1 MPTINMIWMLSRA
14 LLSSFDMVFLQNLW
28 HNFPIESSKICLYLK
43 KKKMKCI
50 AVLLS
55 DYSLNCYSFQV
66 HFILQSFL
74 INHKFI
80 YATLSICFCHYLHF
94 HVKHILCR
102 FRLSCIQSRRNL
114 PWRLYWRYYCID
126 DHICLFCAFPEAF
139 NVFPSIAYQKRKKKK
154 LMIIS
159 FLNCYIFLPDYMDLI
174 SLWTILDRLQSH
186 SLNILQ

>member
-1 MPTINMIWMLSRA
+1 MSPFSLQPWQIKVLETIVLCTLIRIKYAHYQHDLDVI
-14 LLSSFDMVFLQNLW
+14 SSSIIFLW
-28 HNFPIESSKICLYLK
+28 HGISSKF
-43 KKKMKCI
+43 MTQFSNCI
-50 AVLLS
+50 FLWHGIAALLS

-139 NVFPSIAYQKRKKKK
+139 NVFPSIAYQKRKKKNWWSY
-154 LMIIS
+154 L
-159 FLNCYIFLPDYMDLI
+159 F
-174 SLWTILDRLQSH
+174 
-186 SLNILQ
+186 

>member
-1 MPTINMIWMLSRA
+1 
-14 LLSSFDMVFLQNLW
+14 
-28 HNFPIESSKICLYLK
+28 
-43 KKKMKCI
+43 MKCI
-50 AVLLS
+50 AALLS

-80 YATLSICFCHYLHF
+80 CATLSICFCHYLHF

-126 DHICLFCAFPEAF
+126 NHICLFCAFPEAF
-139 NVFPSIAYQKRKKKK
+139 NVFPSIAYQKRKKKIDDHIFFK
-154 LMIIS
+154 LLHIS
-159 FLNCYIFLPDYMDLI
+159 SRLHGFDFTLNNTWQVAVSFFKHLTIKYNLSIFLPHILI
-174 SLWTILDRLQSH
+174 NCALKIVGSIELH
-186 SLNILQ
+186 SCANHFHLYYVMP

>member
-1 MPTINMIWMLSRA
+1 
-14 LLSSFDMVFLQNLW
+14 
-28 HNFPIESSKICLYLK
+28 
-43 KKKMKCI
+43 MKCI
-50 AVLLS
+50 AALLS